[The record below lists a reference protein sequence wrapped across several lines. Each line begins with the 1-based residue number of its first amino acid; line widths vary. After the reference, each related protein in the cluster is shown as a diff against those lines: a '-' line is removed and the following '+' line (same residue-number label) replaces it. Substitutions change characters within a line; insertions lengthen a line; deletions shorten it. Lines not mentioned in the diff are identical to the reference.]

1 MFLCD
6 VLAFGPASPPIYQRP
21 RSLTV
26 LLFMCY
32 SNVSDT
38 LMALNLSRRARHGTA
53 KTPSAFKTYLV

>member
-6 VLAFGPASPPIYQRP
+6 VLAFGPASPSIYQRP

-38 LMALNLSRRARHGTA
+38 LMALNFYGARAMVQPRRQVHS
-53 KTPSAFKTYLV
+53 KHI